1 MFCVQVALGRVAACV
16 CTPPTIDR
24 MVLRSTQ
31 VVAELNRARTELE
44 TEGRATQLGKL
55 CATPFGVDI
64 VGITEFVA
72 LIGALVGG
80 KPYDLISA
88 MDPKAGW
95 STSRAYCFID

>member
-1 MFCVQVALGRVAACV
+1 MAAACV
-16 CTPPTIDR
+16 
-24 MVLRSTQ
+24 Q

-80 KPYDLISA
+80 A
-88 MDPKAGW
+88 R
-95 STSRAYCFID
+95 RATVDSVSQESPCSGYGLRRNYRLTNADCTYPPCSQNK

>member
-1 MFCVQVALGRVAACV
+1 MASLIPSSALNPALTLALPF
-16 CTPPTIDR
+16 TPTHA
-24 MVLRSTQ
+24 Q

-80 KPYDLISA
+80 ELDSNNVLSKPDVL
-88 MDPKAGW
+88 
-95 STSRAYCFID
+95 T